1 MVAVPAGHQHLF
13 GHPQHPSMRRRRS
26 SNPSLAPN
34 SCARRYPTSPLP
46 ETSAMSSS
54 LCRISTN
61 DPRSQP
67 LPVAGAPAGAPL
79 CCPAF
84 SACFVPRVSGVF
96 RRFRLFPAVSGCFVL
111 AVFVGARAPFGSWIR
126 TTCGGHMAACS
137 GAVLL
142 KHDQRI
148 SRKFMRVPIRV
159 RSRLRMHHHTDC
171 DVATLATMQL

>member
-46 ETSAMSSS
+46 ETSSMSSS

-84 SACFVPRVSGVF
+84 SGCFVPRVSGVF
-96 RRFRLFPAVSGCFVL
+96 RRFPAFPAVSGGFRLFRTRRFCR
-111 AVFVGARAPFGSWIR
+111 GARPFRLVDSHHLRRAHGRLLRRSPPETRPKNLPEI
-126 TTCGGHMAACS
+126 HAC
-137 GAVLL
+137 AHPCPL
-142 KHDQRI
+142 Q
-148 SRKFMRVPIRV
+148 
-159 RSRLRMHHHTDC
+159 
-171 DVATLATMQL
+171 VAHASPY